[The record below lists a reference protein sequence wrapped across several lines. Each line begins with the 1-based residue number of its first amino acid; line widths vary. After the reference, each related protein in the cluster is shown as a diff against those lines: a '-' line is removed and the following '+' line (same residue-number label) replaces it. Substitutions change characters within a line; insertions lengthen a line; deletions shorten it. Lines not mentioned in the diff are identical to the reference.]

1 MKIKCEDCLHYK
13 VCELKRNHYYL
24 GSPIGE
30 IDEAETGCHNFTDSS
45 EWVHIPCKVGD
56 SIFCDGKLFA
66 DRYVGEV
73 MEFTVDIV
81 RTQVCTTHCGE
92 IDMIFNFKDFGKIVF
107 LTREEAEKALERTK
121 DE

>member
-1 MKIKCEDCLHYK
+1 MKQRQVAIILPTVQNGCIFL
-13 VCELKRNHYYL
+13 VR
-24 GSPIGE
+24 S
-30 IDEAETGCHNFTDSS
+30 ETQYFVT
-45 EWVHIPCKVGD
+45 V
-56 SIFCDGKLFA
+56 FA

>member
-1 MKIKCEDCLHYK
+1 
-13 VCELKRNHYYL
+13 
-24 GSPIGE
+24 
-30 IDEAETGCHNFTDSS
+30 
-45 EWVHIPCKVGD
+45 
-56 SIFCDGKLFA
+56 
-66 DRYVGEV
+66 

>member
-1 MKIKCEDCLHYK
+1 MADCKNCLHYE
-13 VCELKRNHYYL
+13 VCGYALNSKTIYECDY
-24 GSPIGE
+24 
-30 IDEAETGCHNFTDSS
+30 FTDSS

-66 DRYVGEV
+66 DRFVGEV

-92 IDMIFNFKDFGKIVF
+92 IDMIFNFKDFGKTVF
-107 LTREEAEKALERTK
+107 LTREEAEQALKERE
-121 DE
+121 DNG

>member
-1 MKIKCEDCLHYK
+1 MNCRDCLHFKACY
-13 VCELKRNHYYL
+13 EMAAAY
-24 GSPIGE
+24 
-30 IDEAETGCHNFTDSS
+30 EAEEFNTLFANQCEDFTDRS

-92 IDMIFNFKDFGKIVF
+92 IDMIFNFKDFGKTVF
-107 LTREEAEKALERTK
+107 LAREEAERALEEGENK
-121 DE
+121 